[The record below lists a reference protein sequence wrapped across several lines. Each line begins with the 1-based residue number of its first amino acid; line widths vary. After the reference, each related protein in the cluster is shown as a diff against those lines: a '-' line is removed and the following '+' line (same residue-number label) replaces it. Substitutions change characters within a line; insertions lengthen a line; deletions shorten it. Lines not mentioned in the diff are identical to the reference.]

1 MSEQEL
7 KLLFHTLGYNFYP
20 DWDTEEGD
28 DFNSL
33 TKKSAT
39 RAMAVL
45 SILRIQQLELNFYP
59 HDDKDTPVMC
69 RRRIVGKLHG
79 LRRKG

>member
-7 KLLFHTLGYNFYP
+7 KLLFHTLGY
-20 DWDTEEGD
+20 T
-28 DFNSL
+28 
-33 TKKSAT
+33 
-39 RAMAVL
+39 
-45 SILRIQQLELNFYP
+45 FYP